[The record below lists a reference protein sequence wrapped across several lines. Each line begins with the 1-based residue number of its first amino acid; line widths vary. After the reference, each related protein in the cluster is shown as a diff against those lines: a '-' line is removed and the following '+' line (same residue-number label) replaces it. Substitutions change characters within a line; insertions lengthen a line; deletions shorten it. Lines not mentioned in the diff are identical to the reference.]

1 MMNNS
6 ITIELNNSFRGVEN
20 RYQIELP
27 LLFDASYLEGL
38 PVVIPRRI
46 AEKYGVDTY
55 SYQFEAMEADDIY
68 VISAEGLAAEFIKE
82 DPVPLYSLIQWC
94 KTVTVDDRLDY
105 LIEKLIPDFKGNVDV
120 KATML
125 QAFELGR
132 SQS

>member
-1 MMNNS
+1 MNNS